1 MGFIFCCPNP
11 VGSTIIIIITGQNVL
26 VVPDSADN
34 KILMIAIKMMFP
46 FSVIYHEGSQILI
59 SFSLT
64 NE

>member
-11 VGSTIIIIITGQNVL
+11 VGSIIIITGQNVL

-59 SFSLT
+59 SFPLT

>member
-1 MGFIFCCPNP
+1 MGFIFCCPNL
-11 VGSTIIIIITGQNVL
+11 VGSTIIIIIIITGQNVL
-26 VVPDSADN
+26 VVPDSADRM
-34 KILMIAIKMMFP
+34 MIAIKMMFP